1 MAYFRCK
8 KKFKRVGPKIAV
20 CLSSGTWSQQ
30 TPVCVGRGC
39 PDLGT
44 LPDLTITELYKG
56 GILEFQCAAG
66 MRREGPQKLMC
77 DGTNWDN
84 EPPKCLYGISLGCDF
99 EDPGLCGWSQDENDD
114 FDWTWTSG
122 GTPTTDTG
130 PDGDHTTGSGH
141 YIFMES
147 SAPQKSGQV
156 TRLISPPYQPT
167 DDMCMNFFYHMKGP
181 SNPGGQVTSTPEEDS
196 FPSTTNADSDY
207 PDEYSGWSPGSS
219 ESPDYTDSDE
229 DSGQSEGEDD
239 DDDGQEPGVGNQRST
254 GGPSAADY
262 LPLIVGVTLGL
273 AVGMV
278 VVGALAMMWA
288 RNRRKQKER
297 QVEEDQMNI
306 IGSIEGNPYT
316 TYASEH

>member
-130 PDGDHTTGSGH
+130 PDGDHTTGSG
-141 YIFMES
+141 
-147 SAPQKSGQV
+147 
-156 TRLISPPYQPT
+156 
-167 DDMCMNFFYHMKGP
+167 
-181 SNPGGQVTSTPEEDS
+181 QVTSTPEEDS